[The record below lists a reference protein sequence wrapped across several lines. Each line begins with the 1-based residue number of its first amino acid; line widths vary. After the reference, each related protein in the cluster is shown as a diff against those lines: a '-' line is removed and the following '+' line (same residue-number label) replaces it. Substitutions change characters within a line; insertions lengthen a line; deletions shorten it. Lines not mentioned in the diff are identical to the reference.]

1 MPVCVRE
8 KVDHTLTQCSTKP
21 KPLHLS
27 AFMRVHIFFF
37 FVLSTSFF
45 FVLKLYSN
53 SPSIFLSV
61 SAGSHQSPFPHLTVL
76 WFIAKRLCLLW
87 NCAYF
92 NLHLDFSLLSHS
104 VPTIPLI
111 FFFDCDC
118 LSPKLKRSHTL
129 GLLYLSYHFLLDHP
143 SLHPLTS
150 GSFTLLPSVI
160 VSSCSSA
167 ACWKEREEREGK

>member
-1 MPVCVRE
+1 MQFDVPVCVRE
-8 KVDHTLTQCSTKP
+8 KVDHTLTWCSTKP

-27 AFMRVHIFFF
+27 AFMCVHIFFF

-53 SPSIFLSV
+53 GPSIFLSV
-61 SAGSHQSPFPHLTVL
+61 SAGSHQSPFPRLTVL

-92 NLHLDFSLLSHS
+92 NLHLEFSLLSHS

-111 FFFDCDC
+111 FF
-118 LSPKLKRSHTL
+118 LTVTV
-129 GLLYLSYHFLLDHP
+129 YHQNW
-143 SLHPLTS
+143 SVR
-150 GSFTLLPSVI
+150 TLLAFFIYRTISSWTIPPSI
-160 VSSCSSA
+160 LWHLDPPPCFLQL
-167 ACWKEREEREGK
+167 